1 MGASLGTSGGKG
13 SVDVELNIVPFID
26 LMSVLASFLLA
37 TAVWVDNSQLDI
49 KPRGKNRESQPIEQI
64 EDRQTLS
71 ILIQSDRIWIGVTG
85 GDFQTVDK
93 GSGGDFDWDDFEAK
107 LKAHKESVY
116 FSDRTDLEIAAEST
130 DTAKVSYQD
139 LIAAMDRAKAVGFV
153 DPGISDPAG
162 LSVRPQL

>member
-1 MGASLGTSGGKG
+1 MGASLGASGGKG

-37 TAVWVDNSQLDI
+37 TAVWVDNAQLDI
-49 KPRGKNRESQPIEQI
+49 KPRGKNRESQPIENV
-64 EDRQTLS
+64 EEKQTLS
-71 ILIQSDRIWIGVTG
+71 VLIQSDRVWIGVTG

-93 GSGGDFDWDDFEAK
+93 GSDGNFDWDDFEAK

-116 FSDRTDLEIAAEST
+116 FSDRTDMEIAAEST

-139 LIAAMDRAKAVGFV
+139 LIAAMDRAKVVGFI